1 MPSFCPYAR
10 PPPSRVSVVRSLLV
24 SIDCATQTVAGATS
38 VAAEHRPRHEHQLPT
53 LSPSVASQNDERPP
67 WALLARSASRPAH
80 ICGPGPP
87 AARRRA
93 AWPASRRGTR
103 PRARAA
109 PAGHGRWPPPRRP
122 GLGRQRVGGAGAA
135 PPRGSRWCGVCSTT
149 AALRRRRAVAAGA
162 LHRHQGARLVGATGA
177 QPGLRAGRRRLRR
190 VGAPL
195 LRAVRL
201 ALIDLRDVRDGVV
214 LRVNSHGMTS

>member
-38 VAAEHRPRHEHQLPT
+38 VAAEHRPRPEHQLPT

-103 PRARAA
+103 PRARAV

-122 GLGRQRVGGAGAA
+122 GLGRQRAGGAAAGVGFLVWCRSSLLRLGRRARDTAACSGAA
-135 PPRGSRWCGVCSTT
+135 DRRR
-149 AALRRRRAVAAGA
+149 ARRRR
-162 LHRHQGARLVGATGA
+162 QG
-177 QPGLRAGRRRLRR
+177 
-190 VGAPL
+190 L
-195 LRAVRL
+195 LRAWTGPRAAPRPWRRVP
-201 ALIDLRDVRDGVV
+201 AAPAQLRHAARAGVV
-214 LRVNSHGMTS
+214 SARFA